1 MARNTDLIVKQTVTL
16 KSNFDVLPGQILFLR
31 DDYDQGGSHLGL
43 IGAMIN
49 HPFSV
54 IVIAQQEDVLKK
66 RAVNPQ
72 SCESNL
78 CIR

>member
-1 MARNTDLIVKQTVTL
+1 L
-16 KSNFDVLPGQILFLR
+16 KSNFDVLPGQILVLR
-31 DDYDQGGSHLGL
+31 GDYDQGGSHFGL

-49 HPFSV
+49 HPTSV
-54 IVIAQQEDVLKK
+54 IVIARQEDVLKK
-66 RAVNPQ
+66 KAVIPQ